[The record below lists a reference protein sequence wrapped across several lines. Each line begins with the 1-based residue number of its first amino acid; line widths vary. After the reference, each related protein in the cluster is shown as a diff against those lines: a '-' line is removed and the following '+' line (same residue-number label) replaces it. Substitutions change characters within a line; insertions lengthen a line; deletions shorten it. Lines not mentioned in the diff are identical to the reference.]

1 MTRAW
6 VCLKHYIYEVLS
18 SQKTLKLPKSI
29 INFFVSKYS
38 YALGGFLGALSL
50 FIEERRRRGE
60 LAMYALPKAMESA
73 WLTARGKGWVFR
85 TGSAGEALLTAV
97 AMGMVMSIYQ
107 VSRNSPTLPRP
118 TAFFTH
124 MIVHAP
130 PPPSPLS
137 HSNRTTH
144 NISPVS

>member
-18 SQKTLKLPKSI
+18 SQKTFKLPKSI

-97 AMGMVMSIYQ
+97 AMGMVM
-107 VSRNSPTLPRP
+107 VKC
-118 TAFFTH
+118 F
-124 MIVHAP
+124 P
-130 PPPSPLS
+130 PP
-137 HSNRTTH
+137 HSIILKLALTDEYY
-144 NISPVS
+144 IFGSVV